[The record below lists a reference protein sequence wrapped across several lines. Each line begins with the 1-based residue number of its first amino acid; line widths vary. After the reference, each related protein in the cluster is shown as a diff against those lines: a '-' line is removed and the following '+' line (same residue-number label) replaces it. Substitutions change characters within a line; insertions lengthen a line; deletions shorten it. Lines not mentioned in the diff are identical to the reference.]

1 MEIWGYYHTFL
12 QSTKG
17 KRGGV
22 KKKYYKICIIV
33 YTTLDTPSVEHVAVP
48 LALWQSDRAVF
59 KPDYA
64 PFGKK
69 RGVSHKFSDIIVQ
82 NEAVNGFFSIGVTIL
97 TFWNHMTS

>member
-48 LALWQSDRAVF
+48 LAL
-59 KPDYA
+59 
-64 PFGKK
+64 
-69 RGVSHKFSDIIVQ
+69 
-82 NEAVNGFFSIGVTIL
+82 
-97 TFWNHMTS
+97 